1 MFLKS
6 ELLECNGSSVTLFQ
20 LSALQRI
27 EHLEYLK
34 QIEAVEQG
42 DFQAAITL
50 TIKSGAYVVAMSL
63 WHGHALKGSQKEN
76 AAAEVAAIQGEILE
90 TWPTELIAEAEY
102 KVKILSGM
110 IEPVS
115 EVPENDNNEPA
126 EPVTVEKSSPVS

>member
-6 ELLECNGSSVTLFQ
+6 ELLEYNGSSVTLFQ

-34 QIEAVEQG
+34 QIEALEEG

-76 AAAEVAAIQGEILE
+76 AAAEVAAIQDEILE

-102 KVKILSGM
+102 KVKVLSGM